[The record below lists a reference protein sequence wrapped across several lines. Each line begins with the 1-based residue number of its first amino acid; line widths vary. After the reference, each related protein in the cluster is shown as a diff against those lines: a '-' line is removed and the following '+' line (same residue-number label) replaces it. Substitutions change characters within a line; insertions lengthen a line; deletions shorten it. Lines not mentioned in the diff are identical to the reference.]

1 MHGKSSREKGKERNE
16 RKKRKKEKRNRRNE
30 ESDRN
35 TPLNTLYK
43 LLYLNKLLQS
53 RYCYHIFKM
62 ERAMAP
68 HSSTPA
74 WKIPWTEKPGRLQP
88 MGSLKVGHYWVTSL
102 SLFTFMHWRR
112 KWKPTPVFLP
122 GESQGRGSLV
132 GCRLWDHKQMQCEFM
147 LLL

>member
-16 RKKRKKEKRNRRNE
+16 RKKRKKEKRNRRKE

-35 TPLNTLYK
+35 TPLNALYK

-53 RYCYHIFKM
+53 RYYYHIFKM

-88 MGSLKVGHYWVTSL
+88 MGSLKVGHY
-102 SLFTFMHWRR
+102 
-112 KWKPTPVFLP
+112 
-122 GESQGRGSLV
+122 
-132 GCRLWDHKQMQCEFM
+132 
-147 LLL
+147 